1 MASPLKSCSFGLL
14 CCLVVGSL
22 VYFVADPALSRVWD
36 VEMVSECEVDQES
49 GKVGQSKDKSLVFAA
64 IGNDDVL
71 TVPRLSRRVGPLSNC
86 FMLPQSLRVANF
98 SRGPPRVS

>member
-1 MASPLKSCSFGLL
+1 MASPLKSYSFGLL
-14 CCLVVGSL
+14 CCLVVSSL

-49 GKVGQSKDKSLVFAA
+49 AKEGQSKDKSLVFVAV
-64 IGNDDVL
+64 GSDNVL
-71 TVPRLSRRVGPLSNC
+71 TVPRLSRRVGPLASC
-86 FMLPQSLRVANF
+86 LLLPQSLRVANF